1 MNTSQSKPV
10 LLKWRGI
17 CGQWLDGATRHPR
30 EISPLSFAIASTRLA
45 LSRSSAVSNPKAREQ
60 FPAQCKFALKF
71 RSLLNLTQKKPPSQV
86 YRPTADLVVS
96 G

>member
-45 LSRSSAVSNPKAREQ
+45 LSRSSAVMRHRQQPQ
-60 FPAQCKFALKF
+60 G
-71 RSLLNLTQKKPPSQV
+71 T
-86 YRPTADLVVS
+86 
-96 G
+96 